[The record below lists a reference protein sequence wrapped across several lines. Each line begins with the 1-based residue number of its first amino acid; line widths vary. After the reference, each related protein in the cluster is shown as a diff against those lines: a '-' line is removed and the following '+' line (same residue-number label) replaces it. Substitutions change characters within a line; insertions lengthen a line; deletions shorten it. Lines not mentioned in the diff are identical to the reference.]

1 MLSETCLADLKDDN
15 GISYQVLSYLRRIS
29 SNVLLTA
36 EGEHYNFMIGEY
48 ISKWATKNVKEKLK
62 DVRLTLISK
71 VK

>member
-36 EGEHYNFMIGEY
+36 EGEVSLE
-48 ISKWATKNVKEKLK
+48 ISKLNKST
-62 DVRLTLISK
+62 
-71 VK
+71 